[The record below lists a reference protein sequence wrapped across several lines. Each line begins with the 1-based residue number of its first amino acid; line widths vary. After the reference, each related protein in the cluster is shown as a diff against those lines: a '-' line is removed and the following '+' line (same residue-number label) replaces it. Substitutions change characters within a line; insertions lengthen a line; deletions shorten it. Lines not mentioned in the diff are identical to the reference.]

1 MRFKVQQKGDVD
13 AWFFEIGDHIL
24 ANGLVSGQTFK
35 AKRLTPDLK
44 DAGELDVRLHPDGRS
59 IAIDQTIIPFSG
71 SGQILKGHDARI
83 KMGAPSTFRRL
94 SVEPVKPIAPK
105 KASSNLGGGD
115 QKSPLTGKVLS
126 VLVKEGQE
134 VSEGDV
140 LVTIEAM
147 KMENRILA
155 ECRGR
160 IQNIKVSAGNSVSV
174 GDSLCFLQ
182 PAIDENSK

>member
-1 MRFKVQQKGDVD
+1 
-13 AWFFEIGDHIL
+13 
-24 ANGLVSGQTFK
+24 
-35 AKRLTPDLK
+35 
-44 DAGELDVRLHPDGRS
+44 
-59 IAIDQTIIPFSG
+59 
-71 SGQILKGHDARI
+71 
-83 KMGAPSTFRRL
+83 
-94 SVEPVKPIAPK
+94 
-105 KASSNLGGGD
+105 
-115 QKSPLTGKVLS
+115 
-126 VLVKEGQE
+126 LVKEGQD